1 MPRLR
6 LHSPRVSAPDPAPS
20 PSAPPEGAPRPRAPV
35 RRLLIGA
42 AVLVALCALL
52 WLTPLRQHL
61 DPARLLAEAHSF
73 RQSPAAPLV
82 VVLAFGLLSSLM
94 FPVNGLIAL
103 TGLAFGPWIGAA
115 YALLAVLAAAVAQFA
130 AGARLGGDA
139 VARIGGAR
147 AMKLRGH
154 LVRRGIWAVAATHV
168 LPVAPF
174 GLANL
179 LAGASGIRFR
189 DFMLGT
195 ALAMTPGVMI
205 VAGLG
210 GQLTRFF

>member
-1 MPRLR
+1 M
-6 LHSPRVSAPDPAPS
+6 SASNPS
-20 PSAPPEGAPRPRAPV
+20 PIPAALPGAAPRPRAPV

-42 AVLVALCALL
+42 AALAALCALL

-61 DPARLLAEAHSF
+61 DPARLLAAAHSF
-73 RQSPAAPLV
+73 RRSPAAPLAV
-82 VVLAFGLLSSLM
+82 ILAFGLLSSLM

-103 TGLAFGPWIGAA
+103 TGLAFGPRVGAF
-115 YALLAVLAAAVAQFA
+115 YALLATLAAAVMQFA

-147 AMKLRGH
+147 ATKLRGH

-189 DFMLGT
+189 DFVLGT
-195 ALAMTPGVMI
+195 TLAMTPGVLI

>member
-1 MPRLR
+1 M
-6 LHSPRVSAPDPAPS
+6 SAPDPAPIPAS
-20 PSAPPEGAPRPRAPV
+20 LPEAAPRPRAPV
-35 RRLLIGA
+35 RRLLIVA
-42 AVLVALCALL
+42 AVLAALCALL

-61 DPARLLAEAHSF
+61 DPSRLLAAARGF
-73 RQSPAAPLV
+73 RENPAAPLV

-103 TGLAFGPWIGAA
+103 TGLAFGPRLGAL
-115 YALLAVLAAAVAQFA
+115 YALLATLSAAALQFV
-130 AGARLGGDA
+130 AGARLGSDA
-139 VARIGGAR
+139 VSRLAGAR
-147 AMKLRGH
+147 VTKLRGH

-189 DFMLGT
+189 DFALGT
-195 ALAMTPGVMI
+195 ALAMTPGVLI